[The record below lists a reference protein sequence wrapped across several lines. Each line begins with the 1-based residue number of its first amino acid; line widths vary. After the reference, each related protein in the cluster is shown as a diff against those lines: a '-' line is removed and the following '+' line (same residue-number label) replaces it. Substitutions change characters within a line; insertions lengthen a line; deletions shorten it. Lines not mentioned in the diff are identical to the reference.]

1 MIFSWFRSGVVAL
14 GALFL
19 SGGPVQAAELPTA
32 LQANTLRAQILPR
45 QYTTMSSELPARL
58 EKLPLEE
65 GARFKNGDL
74 LASLDCSLQ
83 RAQLEKARAA
93 LTAADK
99 LREVNSKLLQLKSVG
114 ELEVVTSG
122 AEAAKAR
129 AEVAVM
135 TATVAKC
142 AISAPFSGR
151 IVEWKARPHQFVQ
164 AGQALLELLDDSI
177 LEVEFI
183 APSRWLQQIK
193 PGSPFTLHVDET
205 GQAHAAKIIR
215 IGAKVDAVSQSIKI
229 SGQFLQAVPG
239 LLAGMSGRVVMDLPA
254 AAP

>member
-1 MIFSWFRSGVVAL
+1 MISWLLSGLLML
-14 GALFL
+14 GALL
-19 SGGPVQAAELPTA
+19 LYGTEVRAADLPTA
-32 LQANTLRAQILPR
+32 LQANTLRAQILPK
-45 QYTTMSSELPARL
+45 QYTTISSELPARL

-93 LTAADK
+93 LTAAEK

-114 ELEVVTSG
+114 ELEVVTSS

-142 AISAPFSGR
+142 AITAPFSGR

-164 AGQALLELLDDSI
+164 SGQALLELLDDSN

-193 PGSPFTLHVDET
+193 TGSPFTLHVDET
-205 GQAHAAKIIR
+205 GQAYSAKIVR
-215 IGAKVDAVSQSIKI
+215 IGAKVDAVSQSIKVN
-229 SGQFLQAVPG
+229 GQFMQAVPG

-254 AAP
+254 AAQ